1 MANVDI
7 TRVAG
12 NIAAL
17 NALNSLQNI
26 NNQLAIHQQRLSTG
40 KQLNNAADDPAGW
53 SMATSF
59 DVNNNDLSTA
69 LNGIGD
75 AKNLL
80 ATAEGGLKQISDI
93 LVKMKSKALEAVG
106 DTVGSTERT
115 AIGKQLNAYAQE
127 IDSITTS
134 TQWNGVQI
142 LKQASLN
149 FLGGVTSSGTGDVA
163 SMSFSSQFDSAA
175 LAVDNTSVNY
185 TSGTGSATAAG
196 TGLDTAVHANATVSA
211 LAAAIDTV
219 KNGITDVGVM
229 TARLTFK
236 EENMTV
242 AQANTEAAYNRIMN
256 ANMASEQVEA
266 SKYQILQQTAT
277 AMLAQANSGPQF
289 LLSLFK

>member
-26 NNQLAIHQQRLSTG
+26 NNQLATHQQRLSTG
-40 KQLNNAADDPAGW
+40 KQLNSASDDPAGW

-80 ATAEGGLKQISDI
+80 ATAEGGLNQISDI
-93 LVKMKSKALEAVG
+93 LVKMKSKALGAVG
-106 DTVGSTERT
+106 DTVGTAERL
-115 AIGKQLNAYAQE
+115 AIGKQLDAYAQE
-127 IDSITTS
+127 ITSITTS
-134 TQWNGVQI
+134 TQWNGNQI
-142 LKQASLN
+142 LTQTSLS
-149 FLGGVTSSGTGDVA
+149 FLGGVTSSGTGDVT
-163 SMSFSSQFDSAA
+163 A
-175 LAVDNTSVNY
+175 LAFNSKFDAATLKVDNTSISY
-185 TSGTGSATAAG
+185 TSGTGAGAAAG
-196 TGLDTAVHANATVSA
+196 SGLDTSAHANATVSS
-211 LAAAIDTV
+211 LATAITTI
-219 KNGITDVGVM
+219 KGAITDVGVM

-242 AQANTEAAYNRIMN
+242 AQANTSAAYNRIMN
-256 ANMASEQVEA
+256 ANMAQEQVDA